1 MTYEDHNIIL
11 FGMWFTS
18 CVLNALSIVLLLLEF
33 IKSGDTSLWGV
44 LLLNIVFCPVCFIYA
59 RSIYKEL
66 K

>member
-1 MTYEDHNIIL
+1 MTYEDRNIIS

-18 CVLNALSIVLLLLEF
+18 CVLNVLSIVLWLLEF
-33 IKSGDTSLWGV
+33 IKNGDTSMWGL
-44 LLLNIVFCPVCFIYA
+44 LLLNIVFCPMCFMYA